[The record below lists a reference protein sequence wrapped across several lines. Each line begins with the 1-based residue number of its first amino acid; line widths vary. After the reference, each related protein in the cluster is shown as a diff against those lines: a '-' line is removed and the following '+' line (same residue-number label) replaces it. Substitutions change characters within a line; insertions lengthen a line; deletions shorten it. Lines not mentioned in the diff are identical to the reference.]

1 MSQHHPRR
9 RAVAVTVAALG
20 VVSVFG
26 LGSAR
31 AQVPATAAPSAP
43 SPVAATPE
51 TLGAALARL
60 TDARSVMVR
69 LPLSDLGITR
79 PILLSGIDARR
90 DLFLPVPK
98 GVPLRDAAVVL
109 EGRYLRGDG
118 GRTTYVAGVDGTP
131 LMARSVT
138 EDQGQIADTLEV
150 PGTGR
155 RTGFVN
161 LSVAWSSS
169 IAQHLCGDERSIGNI
184 FEISPT
190 TLFTYRYDRDAVRD
204 IATAWS
210 ALPPHPV
217 LMVPAGPLT
226 QDAYDTAWRLA
237 AVLAQ
242 AGKPARIVAL
252 PRLGDEVDTTGLDIP
267 AALSTVPA
275 FQALAKGGRQR
286 ITRPAEIGALL
297 LLANGGLAPDV
308 VVDEDA
314 LRGQLDEGLKSLE
327 AEVGATSRE
336 AATALSEWRSHG
348 DATIAAATANV
359 RLVTL
364 AGRPVIAV
372 TPGAGAAVAGLF
384 SDLWRAT
391 AIVPSLKVTTAR
403 NPDVPAGA
411 SVELAQLGGAASSL
425 DVLARGDWSA
435 NFDLAGIATSGQVPS
450 EFLLDV
456 SAAPGAGT
464 SPPVASVFLNDFLL
478 GAKSLTANGRPER
491 ISVKVP
497 RYALAARNV
506 LRVSFQRQPMDDR
519 CREVP
524 QAFPAAVL
532 PSSRV
537 VLSEPPHSVDFLGVV
552 PRLAGKATLVVP
564 QEYLANVAS
573 LPLVVSM
580 VGASGLSPERAT
592 LMVSADGAEA
602 RPETAFLSVG
612 ARVAG
617 ASGKVRVERGRLV
630 LTGAKDM
637 ALLDVSGLDQLGVA
651 EAVEANGHLG
661 IVYRT
666 IGETAPRLMTPFLLG
681 RGDVNVISADG
692 PVSVLDTREPGA
704 ETQANDSDPFS
715 AFLKR
720 GPSWGPIALGA
731 GIVLFLVFLIL
742 AQRARR
748 RAARGH

>member
-1 MSQHHPRR
+1 MGQHLPRL

-20 VVSVFG
+20 VVSVIG
-26 LGSAR
+26 QGHAR
-31 AQVPATAAPSAP
+31 AQAAATVAPSSPVPASAP
-43 SPVAATPE
+43 AE
-51 TLGAALARL
+51 TLEAALARM
-60 TDARSVMVR
+60 TNSRSVVVR

-98 GVPLRDAAVVL
+98 GVPIRDASVAL

-118 GRTTYVAGVDGTP
+118 GRTTYVAQVDGTP
-131 LMARSVT
+131 LVARSVT
-138 EDQGQIADTLEV
+138 EDQGVIADTLKV

-184 FEISPT
+184 FEISPAT
-190 TLFTYRYDRDAVRD
+190 QFTYRYDRDGVRD

-217 LMVPAGPLT
+217 LMVPAGPMT
-226 QDAYDTAWRLA
+226 AETYDTAWRLA

-242 AGKPARIVAL
+242 AGKTARIVAV

-267 AALSTVPA
+267 AALSAVPA
-275 FQALAKGGRQR
+275 FRDLAKGGRQR
-286 ITRPAEIGALL
+286 ISRPAEIGALL
-297 LLANGGLAPDV
+297 LASGGLAPDV
-308 VVDEDA
+308 AVDADV
-314 LRGQLDEGLKSLE
+314 LRNQLNEGLQGLE

-336 AATALSEWRSHG
+336 AAAALAQWRAQGAAVSTAN
-348 DATIAAATANV
+348 ANV

-391 AIVPSLKVTTAR
+391 AIVPMLKVAKAR

-411 SVELAQLGGAASSL
+411 SVQLAQLGNAASSL

-435 NFDLAGIATSGQVPS
+435 TFDLAGIATGGQVPS

-464 SPPVASVFLNDFLL
+464 SSPVASVFLNDYLL
-478 GAKSLTANGRPER
+478 GAKSLTANGKPER

-506 LRVSFQRQPMDDR
+506 LRVSFQRQPLDDR

-524 QAFPAAVL
+524 QAFPVAVL

-537 VLSEPPHSVDFLGVV
+537 VLSEPERSVDFLGVV

-564 QEYLANVAS
+564 QQYLANASS

-580 VGASGLSPERAT
+580 VEASGLSPERAT
-592 LMVSADGAEA
+592 LMVSADDAEA
-602 RPETAFLSVG
+602 RPESAFLSVG

-617 ASGKVRVERGRLV
+617 VGGKVRVEQGRLV
-630 LTGAKDM
+630 LTGANDQ

-651 EAVEANGHLG
+651 EAVDANGQLG

-666 IGETAPRLMTPFLLG
+666 IGDDAPRLTTGFLLG
-681 RGDVNVISADG
+681 RGDVSVLAAEG
-692 PVSVLDTREPGA
+692 PISVLDTRQPGA
-704 ETQANDSDPFS
+704 ETQPNTDPFS
-715 AFLKR
+715 AFLNR

-748 RAARGH
+748 RAAKGH